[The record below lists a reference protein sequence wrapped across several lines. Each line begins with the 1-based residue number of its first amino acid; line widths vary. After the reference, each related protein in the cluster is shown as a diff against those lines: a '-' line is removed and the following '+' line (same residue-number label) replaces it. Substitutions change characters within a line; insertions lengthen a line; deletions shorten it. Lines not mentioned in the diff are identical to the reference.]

1 MPKFIILSERLLYE
15 ENIHILREIG
25 RQIGVKSPS
34 SMRKGKLIREILA
47 VQNGDI
53 EPVDNSRGAPS
64 KPVDVSQF
72 YYKGHDLLDTDVDCV
87 YVEDPNVGVIKF
99 ADKDLP
105 EGCLQILP
113 QGFGFLRYDGY
124 KISYSDL
131 YVSEELI
138 KTYGLKSG
146 DMIKCTFK
154 KVPLHSNEVDKIVS
168 INGTEID
175 KWSSRQ
181 DFSKLVACHP
191 DKKISLSFDKNDVVG
206 RVIDMFA
213 PIGKGQRGLIVA
225 PPKTGKT
232 TMLKNIAKSIEN
244 NYPDTKLIV
253 LLIDERPEEVTE
265 FEKFIKSEVVSSTFD
280 EEPSTHIR
288 ASEYVLSKAKRQVE
302 MGKDVVILMDSITKL
317 TRAYNN
323 SKNSSGKTLSGGI
336 DPTAFY
342 GPKKFFGSARNI
354 ENGGSLTIIATAL
367 IETGSRMDEVVF
379 EEFKGTGNMEIVLS
393 RSLAEKKIY
402 PAIDFLKSGTRRDDL
417 LLTDKEMLA
426 QNKVKEIIFEGDLSA
441 VSSFYETLK
450 KTENNDDFINKL
462 DTFID
467 VYKRG

>member
-1 MPKFIILSERLLYE
+1 MPKFITLSERLLYE

-34 SMRKGKLIREILA
+34 SMRKGQLIREIIA
-47 VQNGDI
+47 VQNGDV

-64 KPVDVSQF
+64 KPIDVSQY
-72 YYKGHDLLDTDVDCV
+72 YYKGHDLLDSDIDYV
-87 YVEDPNVGVIKF
+87 YVENPNVGILTF

-113 QGFGFLRYDGY
+113 QGFGFLRYDSY
-124 KISYSDL
+124 KIAYTDL

-138 KTYGLKSG
+138 NMYGLRSG
-146 DMIKCTFK
+146 DLIKGRFK
-154 KVPLHSNEVDKIVS
+154 KVPNQSNELNEIVS
-168 INGTEID
+168 INGIKIED
-175 KWSSRQ
+175 WADRP
-181 DFSKLVACHP
+181 DFTKLVACHP
-191 DKKISLSFDKNDVVG
+191 DEKIVLSSSKTDVSG

-225 PPKTGKT
+225 PPKSGKT
-232 TMLKNIAKSIEN
+232 TMLKNIAKSIET

-280 EEPSTHIR
+280 EEPSNHII

-302 MGKDVVILMDSITKL
+302 MGKDVVILIDSITKL
-317 TRAYNN
+317 TRAHNN
-323 SKNSSGKTLSGGI
+323 VKSSQGKTLSGGI
-336 DPTAFY
+336 SPSAFL

-367 IETGSRMDEVVF
+367 IETGSRMDDVVF

-393 RSLAEKKIY
+393 RNLAEKKIF
-402 PAIDFLKSGTRRDDL
+402 PAIDFVKSGTRREDL
-417 LLTDKEMLA
+417 LLSSNEMVA
-426 QNKVKEIIFEGDLSA
+426 QNKVKEIISSSDVSA
-441 VSSFYETLK
+441 VSSFYDMLA
-450 KTENNDDFINKL
+450 KTGNNDEFISKL
-462 DTFID
+462 DGFLD
-467 VYKRG
+467 VYNRG

>member
-1 MPKFIILSERLLYE
+1 
-15 ENIHILREIG
+15 
-25 RQIGVKSPS
+25 
-34 SMRKGKLIREILA
+34 MRKGQLIREIIA
-47 VQNGDI
+47 VQSGAV

-64 KPVDVSQF
+64 KPIDVSKF
-72 YYKGHDLLDTDVDCV
+72 YYKGHDLLDTDVDYV
-87 YVEDPNVGVIKF
+87 YVENPNVGILTF
-99 ADKDLP
+99 NDKDLP

-124 KISYSDL
+124 RISYTDL
-131 YVSEELI
+131 YVSEEMIKHYGLRSGDLI
-138 KTYGLKSG
+138 KGR
-146 DMIKCTFK
+146 FK
-154 KVPLHSNEVDKIVS
+154 KVPNQSNELSEIVS
-168 INGTEID
+168 VNGVFTENLGD
-175 KWSSRQ
+175 RP
-181 DFSKLVACHP
+181 DFTKLIACHP
-191 DKKISLSFDKNDVVG
+191 DERITLSCAQDDVSG

-225 PPKTGKT
+225 PPKSGKT
-232 TMLKNIAKSIEN
+232 TMLKNIAKSIET

-280 EEPSTHIR
+280 EEPSNHIN

-302 MGKDVVILMDSITKL
+302 MGKDVVILIDSITKL

-323 SKNSSGKTLSGGI
+323 SKSSQGKTLSGGI
-336 DPTAFY
+336 SPTAFI

-367 IETGSRMDEVVF
+367 IETGSRMDDVVF

-402 PAIDFLKSGTRRDDL
+402 PAIDFIKSGTRREDL
-417 LLTDKEMLA
+417 LLLAKEIDA
-426 QNKVKEIIFEGDLSA
+426 QNKVKEIISSGDLSA
-441 VSSFYETLK
+441 VSAFYETLT
-450 KTENNDDFINKL
+450 KTENNDEFISKL
-462 DTFID
+462 DAFLD
-467 VYKRG
+467 VYNRG

>member
-47 VQNGDI
+47 VQNGAI

-64 KPVDVSQF
+64 KPVDVSRF
-72 YYKGHDLLDTDVDCV
+72 YYKGHDLLDTDVDYV
-87 YVEDPNVGVIKF
+87 YVEDPTVGVIQF
-99 ADKDLP
+99 ADVDLP

-131 YVSEELI
+131 YVSEEMIEKYSLRSGDLI
-138 KTYGLKSG
+138 KG
-146 DMIKCTFK
+146 TFK
-154 KVPLHSNEVDKIVS
+154 NVPLQSNELDKIVS
-168 INGTEID
+168 INGVLVEN
-175 KWSSRQ
+175 WSSRL
-181 DFSKLVACHP
+181 DFAKLTACHP
-191 DKKISLSFDKNDVVG
+191 DEKIALSCDKNDVVG
-206 RVIDMFA
+206 RVIDIFA

-225 PPKTGKT
+225 PPKSGKT
-232 TMLKNIAKSIEN
+232 TMLKNIAKSIES

-265 FEKFIKSEVVSSTFD
+265 FEKFIKSEVVASTFD
-280 EEPSTHIR
+280 EEPSNHIR
-288 ASEYVLSKAKRQVE
+288 ASEYALSKAKRQVE

-323 SKNSSGKTLSGGI
+323 SKNSSGKTLSGGM

-367 IETGSRMDEVVF
+367 IETGSRLDDVVF

-393 RSLAEKKIY
+393 RALAEKKIF
-402 PAIDFLKSGTRRDDL
+402 PAINFFKSGTRRDDL
-417 LLTDKEMLA
+417 LLSDGEILA
-426 QNKVKEIIFEGDLSA
+426 QNKIKEIISDGDLSA
-441 VSSFYETLK
+441 VSSFYEMLT
-450 KTENNDDFINKL
+450 KTGDNAEFIGKL
-462 DTFID
+462 DAFID